1 MIEMD
6 FHLQR
11 EGFTLQL
18 ASTVPGRGI
27 TALFGRSGCGKTTLL
42 RCIAGLES
50 GVRGHL
56 YLQGEVWQ
64 DRQRFLKPEQ
74 RPIGYVFQEGRLFPH
89 LNVQRNLEYGL
100 RRIPATERR
109 IQPAEVVELLGLG
122 DLTQRLPDELSGG
135 QRQRVAIGRALL
147 TSPEVLLMDEPLA
160 ALDAISKAEIMPY
173 LERLHGELAIPVLL
187 VSHSLEE
194 VSRLADHM
202 LLLDGGRLLAEGP
215 LQEMLTRPDL
225 PLAHGANASAVLEAT
240 VVEHGDDH
248 MSVLACDGGHRL
260 LISREAVAPGQRVRA
275 RIQARDVAIA
285 LEPPK
290 ASSVNNCLPVRIT
303 EISDDPHPG
312 HLLLR
317 LDLDGQAL
325 LSRITRRSC
334 ERLALEPGKAV
345 HAMIKGITLD

>member
-1 MIEMD
+1 MIEFD
-6 FHLQR
+6 FHLRR
-11 EGFTLQL
+11 EDFSLQM
-18 ASTVPGRGI
+18 ASSVPGRGV

-42 RCIAGLES
+42 RCIAGLERQ
-50 GVRGHL
+50 VRGHL
-56 YLQGEVWQ
+56 RVQGEVWQ
-64 DRQRFLKPEQ
+64 DAQHFRKPEQ

-100 RRIPATERR
+100 RRIPATERQ
-109 IQPAEVVELLGLG
+109 IQPAEVVDLLGLG
-122 DLTQRLPDELSGG
+122 ELTQRLPDELSGG

-147 TSPEVLLMDEPLA
+147 TSPRVLLMDEPLA

-202 LLLDGGRLLAEGP
+202 LLLDGGRLQAEGP

-225 PLAHGANASAVLEAT
+225 PLAHSANASAVLAAT
-240 VVEHGDDH
+240 VLEHGEDH
-248 MSVLACDGGHRL
+248 MSVLACEGGQQL
-260 LISREAVAPGQRVRA
+260 LVSREDIETGQQVRA
-275 RIQARDVAIA
+275 RILARDVALA
-285 LEPPK
+285 LQAPQE
-290 ASSVNNCLPVRIT
+290 SSVCNCLPVRIS

-312 HLLLR
+312 HVLLR
-317 LDLDGQAL
+317 LDLDGQTL

-334 ERLALEPGKAV
+334 ERLALTQGKAV
-345 HAMIKGITLD
+345 YALIKGITLD